1 MNQIHKRIDENN
13 TTPVSILCANI
24 HNFKHYN
31 VEYGYATGDVILG
44 EIGKRLLTMDENR
57 FKSFRIDGNEF
68 LIMTWGEYE
77 KAEIEELLRYIRHM
91 IEEPIIDGKQIYK
104 LDVTF
109 SYAMYPQDTDKLDQ
123 LLGFAETSLL
133 KAKNSV

>member
-1 MNQIHKRIDENN
+1 M
-13 TTPVSILCANI
+13 
-24 HNFKHYN
+24 
-31 VEYGYATGDVILG
+31 ILG
-44 EIGKRLLTMDENR
+44 EIGKRLLTMDGDR

-77 KAEIEELLRYIRHM
+77 KAEIEELLRYIRHL

-133 KAKNSV
+133 KAKNNV